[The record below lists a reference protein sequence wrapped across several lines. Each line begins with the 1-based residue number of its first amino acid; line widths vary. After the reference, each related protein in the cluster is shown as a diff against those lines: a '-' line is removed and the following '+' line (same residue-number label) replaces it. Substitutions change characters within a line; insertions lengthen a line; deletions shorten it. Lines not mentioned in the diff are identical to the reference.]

1 MKVQLTRPTLLHHN
15 AAWELSRQLVT
26 HPDSTYLISLEGR
39 CSQWGI
45 LVVDREAPPWDG
57 AVLLLSSRKG
67 FSMKRW
73 HEGDPVDSLWGVVTW
88 IIKRP

>member
-1 MKVQLTRPTLLHHN
+1 MKVQLTRPELLHHN

-45 LVVDREAPPWDG
+45 LVVDR
-57 AVLLLSSRKG
+57 
-67 FSMKRW
+67 
-73 HEGDPVDSLWGVVTW
+73 
-88 IIKRP
+88 